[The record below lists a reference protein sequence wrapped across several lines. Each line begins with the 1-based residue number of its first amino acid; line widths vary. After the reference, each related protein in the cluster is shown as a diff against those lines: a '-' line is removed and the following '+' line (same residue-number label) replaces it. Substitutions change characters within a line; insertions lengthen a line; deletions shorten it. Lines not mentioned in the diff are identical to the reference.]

1 LQIGA
6 DLVAGSRFLYP
17 ISGRAYRFRGPRQLG
32 LSANYTI
39 PVSEGVNVRLYTRV
53 WNALD
58 QNYFDDAFQTPGRWA
73 VGGIRISF

>member
-1 LQIGA
+1 
-6 DLVAGSRFLYP
+6 LYP
-17 ISGRAYRFRGPRQLG
+17 LAGRAYRFRGPRQLG

-39 PVSEGVNVRLYTRV
+39 PVTERVNVRLYTRV